1 MEKVKLAIASTLD
14 GYIARKNGSIDF
26 LDPFNESGEDYGMN
40 EFLKSISIIVM
51 GNTTFQEYNS
61 HPQFFEY
68 YAGKELFVFS
78 RDKNKT
84 HDRVTFVHDSP
95 KTFLKNL
102 KTEKDI
108 WLLGGSKLIESFQND
123 DLIDEYIITI
133 IPIIIGS
140 GIPLFLQP
148 DLDIHLKLV
157 KTETF
162 ESSGVVNLCYK
173 KQ

>member
-1 MEKVKLAIASTLD
+1 MGKVILFISCTLD
-14 GYIARKNGSIDF
+14 GYIARENGSVDI
-26 LDPFNESGEDYGMN
+26 LDPYNESDEDYGFDDLFN
-40 EFLKSISIIVM
+40 RVSAIVM

-61 HPQFFEY
+61 YPQFYEGY
-68 YAGKELFVFS
+68 KGRELFVFS

-84 HDRVTFVHDSP
+84 HDQVRFVHDSP

-102 KTEKDI
+102 NTEKDI

-140 GIPLFLQP
+140 GIPLFGQP

-157 KTETF
+157 KTESF
-162 ESSGVVNLCYK
+162 ESGVVNLYYK
-173 KQ
+173 KL